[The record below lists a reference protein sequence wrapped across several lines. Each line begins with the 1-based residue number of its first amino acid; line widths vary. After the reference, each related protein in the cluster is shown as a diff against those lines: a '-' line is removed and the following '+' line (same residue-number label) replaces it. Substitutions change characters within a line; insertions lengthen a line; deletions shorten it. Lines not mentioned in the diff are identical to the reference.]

1 MFVTSVC
8 SDVSH
13 AAEFSLVTEEE
24 EEEEVTGYGS
34 PPAPVLETLVSTPD
48 PVTPLVTP
56 LVTPGLV
63 TSDPPPNI
71 AQVPSSEL
79 PDQTNPAQYLN
90 SEAGAVT
97 RVLNNP
103 PFRDTVLQFGLPCS
117 LTITQNSPSQ
127 KHLPSTFN

>member
-1 MFVTSVC
+1 MFVTGVC

-13 AAEFSLVTEEE
+13 NTEFSLVTQQQED
-24 EEEEVTGYGS
+24 EEVAGYGS

-56 LVTPGLV
+56 SLV

-79 PDQTNPAQYLN
+79 PDQSNPAQYLN

-103 PFRDTVLQFGLPCS
+103 PFRDRVLQF
-117 LTITQNSPSQ
+117 
-127 KHLPSTFN
+127 

>member
-13 AAEFSLVTEEE
+13 AAEFSLVTEHQQEQL

-48 PVTPLVTP
+48 PVTP

-90 SEAGAVT
+90 TEAGAVT

-103 PFRDTVLQFGLPCS
+103 PFRDTALQFGLPCS

-127 KHLPSTFN
+127 KHLPSAFN